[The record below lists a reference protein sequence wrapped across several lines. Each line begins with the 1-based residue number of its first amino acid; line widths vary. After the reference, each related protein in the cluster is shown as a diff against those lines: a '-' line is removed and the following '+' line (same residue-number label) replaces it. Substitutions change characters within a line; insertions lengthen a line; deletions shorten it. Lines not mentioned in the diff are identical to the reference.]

1 MKNNPRERAWRTH
14 AESNIRLNAIAE
26 HRMKA
31 EVGLSMADFSILSIL
46 NVSPNSSL
54 RMGTLAEVLAYS
66 PSRLSYLVSSLV
78 DRKLVKKTTS
88 ASDGRGY
95 VATLTPTGR
104 VLWERADEI
113 QHEVF
118 VEHTIPALSEDDH
131 ETLIRI
137 FNRIADRLEADY
149 PRDDSLE

>member
-1 MKNNPRERAWRTH
+1 MSDSQRERAWKAH
-14 AESNIRLNAIAE
+14 AEYNIRLNAIAE

-31 EVGLSMADFSILSIL
+31 EVGLAMADFSILSIL
-46 NVSPNSSL
+46 NVSPNQSL

-88 ASDGRGY
+88 SSDGRGY

-104 VLWERADEI
+104 VLWDRADEI

-118 VEHTIPALSEDDH
+118 TEYIVPMLSKEDH
-131 ETLIRI
+131 ENLIGI
-137 FNRIADRLEADY
+137 FNRIADHLEFEMPGEESD
-149 PRDDSLE
+149 E

>member
-1 MKNNPRERAWRTH
+1 MDNNPRERAWRTH

-26 HRMKA
+26 QRMKT
-31 EVGLSMADFSILSIL
+31 EVGLTMSDFAILSIL
-46 NVSPNSSL
+46 NVSPKQSL

-66 PSRLSYLVSSLV
+66 PSRLSYLVSSMV

-88 ASDGRGY
+88 ANDGRGLI
-95 VATLTPTGR
+95 ATLSPTGR
-104 VLWERADEI
+104 VLWERADQI

-118 VEHTIPALSEDDH
+118 VEHIVPVLTQEDH

-137 FNRIADRLEADY
+137 FNRVADRLEVEY
-149 PRDDSLE
+149 PRDAAAE